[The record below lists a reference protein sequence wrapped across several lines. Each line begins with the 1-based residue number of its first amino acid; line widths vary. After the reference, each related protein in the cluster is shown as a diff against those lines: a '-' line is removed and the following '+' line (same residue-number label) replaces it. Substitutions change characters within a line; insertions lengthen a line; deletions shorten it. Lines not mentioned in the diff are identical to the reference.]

1 MKIAVLYGGTSA
13 EREISLQSGE
23 TVARELSQKQH
34 DVALFDTKDE
44 FIHALR
50 TYQPDVVYP
59 ALHGRMGEDGTVQG
73 LLEFLGYPYVG
84 SGVQASANAIDKVM
98 TKRILRT
105 YGLPL
110 AKEYIIEKRDWEFQ
124 RIDDEAIERIAQT
137 IGWPMIIKPNQ
148 EGSTIGLTLA
158 NTTQEARQ
166 GIEEALR
173 YDSAILMEEYITGME
188 VTAAVTDTDQG
199 IRVLG
204 IIEIVP
210 KASYYDFAS
219 KYATGG
225 SQHILPAR
233 LSPEQMNAIE
243 GIAINAFKAL
253 QCRDYARV
261 DLIVSATKGPVIL
274 EVNTLPGMTATSLV
288 PDAARYAGYTL
299 GDFLDELVTR
309 AFRRKKSSKSN
320 V

>member
-34 DVALFDTKDE
+34 EVLLLDTKDE

-50 TYQPDVVYP
+50 TYNPDVVYP
-59 ALHGRMGEDGTVQG
+59 ALHGRMGEDGTIQG

-84 SGVQASANAIDKVM
+84 SGVQASANAIDKMM

-105 YGLPL
+105 YDLPL
-110 AKEYIIEKRDWEFQ
+110 AKECILFKKDWEIQ
-124 RIDDEAIERIAQT
+124 PWDDKSIERIAET

-158 NTTQEARQ
+158 YTIQEARQ

-173 YDSAILMEEYITGME
+173 YDSAIMMEEYITGME

-210 KASYYDFAS
+210 KASYYDFES

-233 LSPEQMNAIE
+233 LSTEQMKAIE
-243 GIAINAFKAL
+243 DISIHAFKAL
-253 QCRDYARV
+253 LCRDYARV
-261 DLIVSATKGPVIL
+261 DLIVSATKGPIIL

-309 AFRRKKSSKSN
+309 AFRRNKSSKSN